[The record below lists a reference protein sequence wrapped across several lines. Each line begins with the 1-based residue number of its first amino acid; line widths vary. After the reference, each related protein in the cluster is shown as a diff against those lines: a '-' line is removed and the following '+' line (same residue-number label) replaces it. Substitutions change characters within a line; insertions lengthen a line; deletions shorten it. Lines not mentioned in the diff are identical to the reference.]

1 MNRPGFLRRLV
12 WLAPLAMAMA
22 CAEPDPYEGPT
33 ELDAR
38 AAVGAVEGTDIV
50 LGALIDGDSL
60 NVYQCGG
67 DQTFATH
74 TGWFRGVIGNGDDL
88 DAFELVLGDMQL
100 RGSRDEDGL
109 EGELVEA
116 DGSEHHFRVDAVA
129 DDDEAGREVLVE
141 LLTSV
146 GYEVRAVDDG
156 QKMLALVEGWGPAA
170 VFLEYGMPGL
180 DGYQT
185 ASRLRARHPELVTV
199 LVTADVFRGRDLESG
214 VIDAILY
221 KPVVAAQLLE
231 VLGQALRLEY
241 RYSETSGRS
250 EPEALLDRL
259 PAALKEQLQEAARDG
274 DHARLLELTA
284 QVEDLDAELGARL
297 CSQVENFDYASLLA
311 LQ

>member
-129 DDDEAGREVLVE
+129 DDDEAGVYVAD
-141 LLTSV
+141 V
-146 GYEVRAVDDG
+146 GDVHVGVVVRPDANG
-156 QKMLALVEGWGPAA
+156 
-170 VFLEYGMPGL
+170 
-180 DGYQT
+180 
-185 ASRLRARHPELVTV
+185 ELVAQGASCEGTLPCTQV
-199 LVTADVFRGRDLESG
+199 IILAPLTITDEKIDVQVDTQSGQLDIQVTR
-214 VIDAILY
+214 
-221 KPVVAAQLLE
+221 
-231 VLGQALRLEY
+231 
-241 RYSETSGRS
+241 T
-250 EPEALLDRL
+250 
-259 PAALKEQLQEAARDG
+259 
-274 DHARLLELTA
+274 LTP
-284 QVEDLDAELGARL
+284 
-297 CSQVENFDYASLLA
+297 S
-311 LQ
+311 